1 MPRLPVSCFIISKN
15 EADRIARTILSVRD
29 MVDEVIVVDSGSTDD
44 TVKTATELGARVV
57 FNAWPG
63 FGQQKR
69 FAESLCRN
77 NWLLNLDA
85 DEVVTPQLQ
94 SEIEALFAGEAPSVA
109 GFWID
114 DLVVYPG
121 NTKPRVFARD
131 HRFIRLYDQNKIRF
145 KDSTLFDN
153 VDPEDHTIASLKA
166 PLHHFPVRSFDDLI
180 AKCDERASYNAANAK
195 AKSRRSLTLR
205 IWTEF
210 PMQFLKYYFWRT
222 HVFGG
227 MAGFQFAM
235 ITAFYRFIR
244 IVRMREGSSAKA
256 LELNSSRKRPGI

>member
-1 MPRLPVSCFIISKN
+1 MPRLPISCFIISKN
-15 EADRIARTILSVRD
+15 EADRIARTIQSVREF
-29 MVDEVIVVDSGSTDD
+29 VDEIIVVDSGSTDG
-44 TVKTATELGARVV
+44 TQEIATNLGAKVI
-57 FNAWPG
+57 FNTWPG

-69 FAESLCRN
+69 FAESQCRN
-77 NWLLNLDA
+77 HWLLNLDA
-85 DEVVTPQLQ
+85 DEIVTAQLQ
-94 SEIEALFAGEAPSVA
+94 SEIEALFATSELTVA
-109 GFWID
+109 GFWVD

-121 NTKPRVFARD
+121 HDKPRAFARD
-131 HRFIRLYDQNKIRF
+131 HRFIRLYDRDKIRF

-153 VDPEDHTIASLKA
+153 VDPKNAKIGSLKA
-166 PLHHFPVRSFDDLI
+166 PLHHFSVRSFDDLI

-195 AKSRRSLTLR
+195 TKRRGLLTLR
-205 IWTEF
+205 VLTEF

-244 IVRMREGSSAKA
+244 IVRMREGGNAKS
-256 LELNSSRKRPGI
+256 LELNSSHKRPGS